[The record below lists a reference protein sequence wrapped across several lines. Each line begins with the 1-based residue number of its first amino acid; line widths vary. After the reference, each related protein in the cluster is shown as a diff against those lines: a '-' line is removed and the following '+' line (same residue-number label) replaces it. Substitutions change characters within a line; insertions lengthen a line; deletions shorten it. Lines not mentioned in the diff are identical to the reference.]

1 MKQCL
6 TQRRQSGV
14 IVVVAHQASISCSN
28 TMLLTP
34 LHPLQEAML
43 LRVRQRG
50 STSVLVSVNRI
61 AWALSR
67 SNQVFVRAELRG
79 LTYQTSRDRDHTGGA
94 ACCMPQRLVT
104 PCVLMPLTAKLLLCS
119 RQ

>member
-1 MKQCL
+1 L
-6 TQRRQSGV
+6 TQHRQNGAV
-14 IVVVAHQASISCSN
+14 AVVTPPSVHLGILTVFAP
-28 TMLLTP
+28 TP

-50 STSVLVSVNRI
+50 STSVLISVNRI

-79 LTYQTSRDRDHTGGA
+79 LTYQTSRDRDHTGGGSG
-94 ACCMPQRLVT
+94 PQRLVT
-104 PCVLMPLTAKLLLCS
+104 PAGLMPLRDKLLPCW
-119 RQ
+119 QQ